1 MAQVPAETSAV
12 EKTADGA
19 VVVEY
24 AALNEEASSNLSA
37 AIEEAFG
44 NHSDCLGLII
54 IRNVPQLSQLQTA
67 LLGRAPQLA
76 HLPSADLQALEHPQ
90 SKYMFG
96 WSHGKEVMNGRPDL
110 AKGSFYANPTRNHS
124 GADPTLQAQYPEYY
138 AENLWPTDAAVPQF
152 RTAFEQLGQLIVRV
166 GAMVAIHCD
175 RYLAQRLVG
184 YQDQY
189 LQRIIE
195 SSDTIKARLLH
206 YFAAAEVPAL
216 HENADDRPT
225 QTMAASDGKPLDSW
239 CGWHLDHSCLTGL
252 TPAKYFDIR
261 QLDHPTTLSQSLN
274 TNQASALFTSCPDPA
289 AGLYVKTRAGNT
301 IKVNIPDQSLAFQTG
316 EALEILSGGFL
327 RATPHCVRGLA
338 TAQETRDAIADQA
351 YLSRNT
357 MAVFIQPAIHDG
369 LKPGYTFAQFT
380 KDVLNRHYG

>member
-1 MAQVPAETSAV
+1 MALTPPGSSAV

-19 VVVEY
+19 VVVDY
-24 AALNEEASSNLSA
+24 AALDGKAPGNLSA

-54 IRNVPQLSQLQTA
+54 IRNVPQLSKLQTA

-76 HLPSADLQALEHPQ
+76 HLPLADLQALEHPP

-96 WSHGKEVMNGRPDL
+96 WSHGKEVMNGHPDL
-110 AKGSFYANPTRNHS
+110 AKGSFYANPTCNHG
-124 GADPTLQAQYPEYY
+124 GADPNLQAQYPEYY
-138 AENLWPTDAAVPQF
+138 AENLWPADAAMPHF
-152 RTAFEQLGQLIVRV
+152 RTAFEQLGQLIVHV
-166 GAMVAIHCD
+166 GGKVAIHCD
-175 RYLAQRLVG
+175 HYLTQRLSG
-184 YQDQY
+184 YQDRC
-189 LQRIIE
+189 LQRLIHN
-195 SSDTIKARLLH
+195 SDTIKARLLH
-206 YFAAAEVPAL
+206 YFAATETSVL
-216 HENADDRPT
+216 RHNVDNQPT
-225 QTMAASDGKPLDSW
+225 QAMVSSNDKPLDSW

-261 QLDHPTTLSQSLN
+261 QLNHPTKLSQSLT
-274 TNQASALFTSCPDPA
+274 TNQASALFTPCPDPA
-289 AGLYVKTRAGNT
+289 AGLYVKSRAGN
-301 IKVNIPDQSLAFQTG
+301 IVKVTIPDQSLAFQTG

-338 TAQETRDAIADQA
+338 TAPGPRDAAPDQA

-357 MAVFIQPAIHDG
+357 MAVFIQPAIYDE

-380 KDVLNRHYG
+380 KDVLHHHYG